1 MALIQSSSK
10 VKLVLIFLAIM
21 VLMSSSFATAAV
33 TPRDFIIKPLNLGRR
48 VLARSYGTPKGYPTT
63 PSGGG
68 GYPCCN

>member
-10 VKLVLIFLAIM
+10 VKSVLIFVAIM
-21 VLMSSSFATAAV
+21 VLMSSFAAAAAV
-33 TPRDFIIKPLNLGRR
+33 TPRDIILEPLNLGRR

-68 GYPCCN
+68 GYPCCK